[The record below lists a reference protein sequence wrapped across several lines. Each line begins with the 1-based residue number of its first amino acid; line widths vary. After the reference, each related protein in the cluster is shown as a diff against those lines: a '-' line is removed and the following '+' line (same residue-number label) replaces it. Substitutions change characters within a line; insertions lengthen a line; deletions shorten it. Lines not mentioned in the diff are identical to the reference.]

1 MSMDKEK
8 SKSNR
13 SSLSYIKWC
22 YGLDKEEQREIRFKE
37 KFGNIRE
44 EEVRTECEAIRFLK
58 EELLI
63 CRYYNSFLPHV
74 STTKFIHSSNVA
86 SSLIG
91 LR

>member
-1 MSMDKEK
+1 MDKEK

-63 CRYYNSFLPHV
+63 DELTDDPPNFHEG
-74 STTKFIHSSNVA
+74 
-86 SSLIG
+86 IG
-91 LR
+91 DNF